1 MPFPEQ
7 TPRAYTK
14 ANVEALKKDQIG
26 VYGLFKGVWM
36 YVGKGDIRQCLLDH
50 LNGDNSCI
58 TKQAP
63 TSWVAPKLGQYQEI
77 ASVEV
82 SNYPN
87 LWYHWAQHLL
97 GLLF

>member
-14 ANVEALKKDQIG
+14 AYVEALKKDQLG

-63 TSWVAPKLGQYQEI
+63 TSWVAVVTKGDPSEREKELI
-77 ASVEV
+77 AELNPVC
-82 SNYPN
+82 NKK
-87 LWYHWAQHLL
+87 AA
-97 GLLF
+97 

>member
-1 MPFPEQ
+1 MPFPKQ

-36 YVGKGDIRQCLLDH
+36 YVGKGDIRQCLLDN

-63 TSWVAPKLGQYQEI
+63 TSWVAVVTKGDPSEPEKELI
-77 ASVEV
+77 AELNPVC
-82 SNYPN
+82 NKK
-87 LWYHWAQHLL
+87 AD
-97 GLLF
+97 